1 MESENVVCCCVSCS
15 VISDSETPWSVA
27 HQAPPS
33 MGFSRQEYLSG
44 LPFPSS
50 GDLPKPGIEPES
62 PALQALLFLLTL
74 HPPADFNSW
83 WETVSSW
90 FEVVPISCLVS
101 MLKLVIRIV
110 FISPG
115 RGRALSPL
123 VNMLLVSD
131 AVRSQDLAQQGH
143 QEPVSHRLK
152 GARHQLDAVTAH

>member
-1 MESENVVCCCVSCS
+1 
-15 VISDSETPWSVA
+15 
-27 HQAPPS
+27 
-33 MGFSRQEYLSG
+33 MGFPRQEYLSG
-44 LPFPSS
+44 LPFPSPV
-50 GDLPKPGIEPES
+50 DLPEPGIEPGS

-74 HPPADFNSW
+74 HPLADFSSW

-101 MLKLVIRIV
+101 TLKPVIRII

-123 VNMLLVSD
+123 ANMLLMSD

-143 QEPVSHRLK
+143 QEPVSQHLK
-152 GARHQLDAVTAH
+152 GTRHQLDAVTAR